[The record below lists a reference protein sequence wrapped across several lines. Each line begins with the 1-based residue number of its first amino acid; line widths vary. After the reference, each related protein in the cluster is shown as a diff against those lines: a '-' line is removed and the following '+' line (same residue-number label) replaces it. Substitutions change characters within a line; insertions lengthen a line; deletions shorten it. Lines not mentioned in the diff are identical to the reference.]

1 MPDLALAHLAHYRPL
16 FAPLSNG
23 QWIQVAHGILF
34 FFETTRLRGYASC
47 LRSKLTGL
55 GVRVLAGACVLLVD
69 SCGSP
74 KTGPGVTPAI
84 RLS

>member
-34 FFETTRLRGYASC
+34 FLKRRDYADTR
-47 LRSKLTGL
+47 
-55 GVRVLAGACVLLVD
+55 
-69 SCGSP
+69 
-74 KTGPGVTPAI
+74 PA
-84 RLS
+84 